1 MRRGTRWLSFV
12 LASAFL
18 AGACTQPPETPGSP
32 SSPVSDTP
40 STSPSAVPTGA
51 RLADGTPL
59 PEGCSR
65 RVVRRSQT
73 VAFVA
78 EDRAWALD
86 PDTNEL
92 SCLFP
97 IEDPGP
103 FSWGPQGDRVLLA
116 GFEIRGV
123 GADAPDLPAIQT
135 PFTAFDWGHPIGLAV
150 AFADGKGDPR
160 KRFIDDGHLLKLDA
174 LPPGT
179 YLHVAYHPSGLALAF
194 VVETDEGQEIWLST
208 NEGEDPQRLIFSKRG
223 TTFTS
228 LVFSPNGERLWW
240 TAEHAEG
247 YPELH
252 FMNLDTRTGF
262 GTAWRGTEGTV
273 AGGLKLPPAGPLAA
287 VTEGAD
293 CEEHK
298 ALVLSNGSTTVALPD
313 ETRSTEALGWLDRRT
328 LLVGAGGCGDTID
341 LYTVDA
347 RGEEDPAVLALE
359 VEMGA
364 PRTRVLNPPDEVP
377 APQPDEEPPPEGV
390 G

>member
-1 MRRGTRWLSFV
+1 MRRDLRWLRFT
-12 LASAFL
+12 LAAAML
-18 AGACTQPPETPGSP
+18 VGACTQQSDGGDSP
-32 SSPVSDTP
+32 TP
-40 STSPSAVPTGA
+40 SASESVPPTPSVEPVGA

-59 PEGCSR
+59 PEGCITGA
-65 RVVRRSQT
+65 VKSQT

-97 IEDPGP
+97 VDDPGP

-123 GADAPDLPAIQT
+123 GSGAPNLPALQT
-135 PFTAFDWGHPIGLAV
+135 PITAFDWGHPVGLAV
-150 AFADGKGDPR
+150 AFADGKGHPR
-160 KRFIDDGHLLKLDA
+160 KRFILDGRQTKLDA
-174 LPPGT
+174 LPDGN
-179 YLHVAYHPSGLALAF
+179 YLHVSYHPSGLALAF

-208 NEGEDPQRLIFSKRG
+208 NEGEDPQRLIFSKKG

-228 LVFSPNGERLWW
+228 LAFSPDGERLWW

-262 GTAWRGTEGTV
+262 GTSWRGTEGTI
-273 AGGLKLPPAGPLAA
+273 AGGLKLAPAGPLTA
-287 VTEGAD
+287 VTEGGE
-293 CEEHK
+293 CSEHK
-298 ALVLSNGSTTVALPD
+298 ALVLNNGTMTVALPD
-313 ETRSTEALGWLDRRT
+313 ETRPTEALGWLDRRT
-328 LLVGAGGCGDTID
+328 VLVAAGGCGDPID
-341 LYTVDA
+341 LYAVDG
-347 RGEEDPAVLALE
+347 RGEDGAALLALE
-359 VEMGA
+359 VEVAA
-364 PRTRVLNPPDEVP
+364 PRTRVANPPLEVP
-377 APQPDEEPPPEGV
+377 APEPDQEPPPDGV

>member
-1 MRRGTRWLSFV
+1 MTATCSSSTR
-12 LASAFL
+12 
-18 AGACTQPPETPGSP
+18 C
-32 SSPVSDTP
+32 
-40 STSPSAVPTGA
+40 
-51 RLADGTPL
+51 
-59 PEGCSR
+59 
-65 RVVRRSQT
+65 
-73 VAFVA
+73 
-78 EDRAWALD
+78 
-86 PDTNEL
+86 
-92 SCLFP
+92 
-97 IEDPGP
+97 
-103 FSWGPQGDRVLLA
+103 
-116 GFEIRGV
+116 
-123 GADAPDLPAIQT
+123 
-135 PFTAFDWGHPIGLAV
+135 
-150 AFADGKGDPR
+150 
-160 KRFIDDGHLLKLDA
+160 
-174 LPPGT
+174 PPGT

-273 AGGLKLPPAGPLAA
+273 AGGLKLAPAGPLAA

-293 CEEHK
+293 CEEHE

-313 ETRSTEALGWLDRRT
+313 ETRPTEALGWLDRRT

-347 RGEEDPAVLALE
+347 RGEDDPAVLALE
-359 VEMGA
+359 VEMAA
-364 PRTRVLNPPDEVP
+364 PRTRVAEPARRGARSPTRRGTASRRRRLIALSRATGRSPKGERRRASAHAERSSAACSWAMGRGPDP
-377 APQPDEEPPPEGV
+377 EEAAELLGV
-390 G
+390 RPREADGRHGTVDTQIEIGRDLPGR